1 MNILVLGGTRFVGVH
16 LVKNLLE
23 NNNTVTVA
31 TRGITKLPSHTNHLV
46 VNRMDYNSM
55 KSIFK
60 DKIYDVVYDSLA
72 YCSNDVKIALD
83 NIKYKRY
90 IMTSSM
96 AVYNLHQNTVES
108 DFQPQDKK
116 LIWCNREDLPYN
128 KAKQSAECAVV
139 QIYSKQEAVLVRFPF
154 IIGKDDYTKRLYSY
168 VSNIVN
174 EIPMN
179 IDNLN
184 SQMSFITSNEAG
196 RFLSF
201 LSASNITGAI
211 NGACSG
217 AISLKEIIDYLEKKL
232 NKKAIISKDGEIGAY
247 NGTDSYSANTDKAMS
262 IGFKFENLHNLI
274 YDLLDYYIYKVKSI

>member
-1 MNILVLGGTRFVGVH
+1 MNILVLGGTRFAGVH

-31 TRGITKLPSHTNHLV
+31 TRGITKLPCYTNHLV

-55 KSIFK
+55 KSVFK

-72 YCSNDVKIALD
+72 YCSNDVKTALD
-83 NIKYKRY
+83 NIKCKRY

-96 AVYNLHQNTVES
+96 AVYNLHQNTIES
-108 DFQPQDKK
+108 DFQPQGEK

-139 QIYSKQEAVLVRFPF
+139 QTYSKQEAVLVRFPF

-184 SQMSFITSNEAG
+184 NQMSFITSNEAG

-201 LSASNITGAI
+201 LSTSNIIGAI

-217 AISLKEIIDYLEKKL
+217 TISLKEIIDYLEKKL
-232 NKKAIISKDGEIGAY
+232 NKKAIISKDGETGAY
-247 NGTDSYSANTDKAMS
+247 NGTDSYSTNTDKAMS

-274 YDLLDYYIYKVKSI
+274 YDLLDYYIYEVKSI